1 LKNINSKR
9 GKSPLGAEYL
19 EENAEVD
26 NLNNSEENESS
37 DRSKLLK
44 GDDQYEPRSRST
56 FRQRLTHKSKV
67 LAYACKNKIGNS
79 YRAPFWNTH
88 FLNHSLGSPEQ
99 IQGTID
105 LTSVKLQQNI
115 CTSCGPE
122 VKGCTNDSFD
132 ANSIKECPTT
142 NTFRGVFTFQG
153 PNKETKMVLVNYPK
167 TPKEIDA
174 QLVANLLKEIDP
186 ESEPMRTRNMKE
198 VMAIQNCHYLMIHQP
213 NLTKKGSKVKHN
225 PKVYTE
231 PLLVLEQL
239 FKPQLLKWKDKAS
252 ADNKIQ

>member
-1 LKNINSKR
+1 MKKINSKR
-9 GKSPLGAEYL
+9 GKSPLWARNL
-19 EENAEVD
+19 EQVTGVD
-26 NLNNSEENESS
+26 NPNNPEEDESS

-44 GDDQYEPRSRST
+44 GDYQYEPRSRST
-56 FRQRLTHKSKV
+56 FKQRLTNKSKV

-99 IQGTID
+99 VQGTID
-105 LTSVKLQQNI
+105 LTSVRLQQNI

-122 VKGCTNDSFD
+122 VRGCTNDSLD
-132 ANSIKECPTT
+132 ANSIKECPTMD
-142 NTFRGVFTFQG
+142 TFRGVFTFQG

-167 TPKEIDA
+167 APKEIDA

-186 ESEPMRTRNMKE
+186 ESEPMKTRNMEE
-198 VMAIQNCHYLMIHQP
+198 VLAIQNCHYLMIHQP
-213 NLTKKGSKVKHN
+213 NLTKKGNKVKHN

-231 PLLVLEQL
+231 PQR
-239 FKPQLLKWKDKAS
+239 A
-252 ADNKIQ
+252 KIQFFWC